1 MAEGGHSD
9 HDPPAVPEPTY
20 SPPTPNLN
28 PPDPDVRASQT
39 KEPTQARHSHH
50 KQHYELNKPLPKTQG
65 SKSGSVV
72 LEQPGPCQVTEL
84 VQDTTSVQLHEGNHS
99 CLACRIKQEGQE
111 GFRIPISIKLQER
124 DEVGAR
130 SSIFSPIITC
140 SSCGRSQAKAPSS
153 GKVSEGPRGV

>member
-72 LEQPGPCQVTEL
+72 LEQPGSCQVTEL
-84 VQDTTSVQLHEGNHS
+84 VQHKSSMQLLEGNHS
-99 CLACRIKQEGQE
+99 RYSWLFLDIIVYFWIFWLFSAII
-111 GFRIPISIKLQER
+111 GFFF
-124 DEVGAR
+124 A
-130 SSIFSPIITC
+130 II
-140 SSCGRSQAKAPSS
+140 GYF
-153 GKVSEGPRGV
+153 GL